1 MKNIDYAQAQ
11 EDIEFIYACYQK
23 LGLTVDECLSDLDEK
38 KECCDHRDSE
48 GKLLI
53 KSLATTEY
61 FKDSKDVQDHYY
73 CPKCGIDFTL
83 KFNPDTEECS
93 YNKLLKYNSWH
104 DLMKPVLF
112 YHIQKEWQILEKK
125 RLFTPKDVAFFINN
139 VRIQAELSSREEETY
154 FAISEKLDYIT
165 FNLPYYDNF
174 SEQYIRHILFP
185 ILKQMYFM
193 RGLSLALSRSIRG
206 QKSFFERTVNILDI
220 ITELNEDEAIVF
232 IEACFEKA
240 GTTLKESRQRH
251 PEVNNT
257 CICNHQDAQG
267 NLLIH
272 NVPGKK
278 FLVECERCHEFFM
291 MDFNDRLGQYISFGL
306 LNDDVHD
313 CFCPGVV
320 EKAEEVLKKADISK
334 VHSMTDFYETR
345 KVLQERLQ
353 EVKEDKIDCMILL
366 GRLNI
371 CLLKMDML
379 DSFTRIQVRESLPFA
394 KKEISDRYL
403 WAYDIE
409 NQLKLR
415 LEQFNKFMPSS
426 DLGDKKLLAVPEAF
440 AR

>member
-1 MKNIDYAQAQ
+1 
-11 EDIEFIYACYQK
+11 
-23 LGLTVDECLSDLDEK
+23 
-38 KECCDHRDSE
+38 
-48 GKLLI
+48 
-53 KSLATTEY
+53 
-61 FKDSKDVQDHYY
+61 
-73 CPKCGIDFTL
+73 
-83 KFNPDTEECS
+83 
-93 YNKLLKYNSWH
+93 
-104 DLMKPVLF
+104 
-112 YHIQKEWQILEKK
+112 
-125 RLFTPKDVAFFINN
+125 
-139 VRIQAELSSREEETY
+139 
-154 FAISEKLDYIT
+154 
-165 FNLPYYDNF
+165 
-174 SEQYIRHILFP
+174 
-185 ILKQMYFM
+185 
-193 RGLSLALSRSIRG
+193 
-206 QKSFFERTVNILDI
+206 
-220 ITELNEDEAIVF
+220 
-232 IEACFEKA
+232 
-240 GTTLKESRQRH
+240 
-251 PEVNNT
+251 
-257 CICNHQDAQG
+257 
-267 NLLIH
+267 
-272 NVPGKK
+272 
-278 FLVECERCHEFFM
+278 M

-353 EVKEDKIDCMILL
+353 EIKEDKIDCMILL